1 MKLSS
6 ATIRPGKVL
15 EVLDNKGTIKAS
27 APGLFTS
34 QDKDKLPPIMHAP
47 WGAHPNSFTTPDE
60 GKEVWIINFTDNKRQ
75 LYWFRKDP
83 FDKNNSDNNNVQD
96 EQNVEILWSRKSG
109 MGWAT
114 IYFSDDSGWIIRN
127 DDSKIQINPDGEI
140 CLSLPEAHRTIDIN
154 SDGISIGSKGSSA
167 HPATYADK
175 LEDILSTINQQFALI
190 KQAATTNPYTA
201 AIGSVIDTSW
211 SNKIPDIESIHVT
224 ID

>member
-1 MKLSS
+1 MKLIN

-27 APGLFTS
+27 APGLFAS

-47 WGAHPNSFTTPDE
+47 WGSHPNSFTTPDK
-60 GKEVWIINFTDNKRQ
+60 GKEVWIMNFSDNKRQ

-83 FDKNNSDNNNVQD
+83 FDENNLDTNIQG
-96 EQNVEILWSRKSG
+96 EKNVEVLCNRKSG
-109 MGWAT
+109 LGWAT
-114 IYFSDDSGWIIRN
+114 IYFSDNSGWIIKN
-127 DDSKIQINPDGEI
+127 DDSKIQINADGEI
-140 CLSLPEAHRTIDIN
+140 CLSMNDAHRTIDIN
-154 SDGISIGSKGSSA
+154 SNGISIGSKGSSA

-190 KQAATTNPYTA
+190 KQAANTNPYTT

>member
-1 MKLSS
+1 MKLIN

-47 WGAHPNSFTTPDE
+47 WGSHPNSFTTPDK
-60 GKEVWIINFTDNKRQ
+60 GKEVWIMNFSDNKRQ

-83 FDKNNSDNNNVQD
+83 FDENNLDTNIQG
-96 EQNVEILWSRKSG
+96 EKNVEVLCNRKSG
-109 MGWAT
+109 LGWAT
-114 IYFSDDSGWIIRN
+114 IYFSDNSGWIIKN
-127 DDSKIQINPDGEI
+127 DESKIQINADGEI
-140 CLSLPEAHRTIDIN
+140 CLSMNDAHRTIDIN
-154 SDGISIGSKGSSA
+154 SNGISIGSKGSSA

-190 KQAATTNPYTA
+190 KQAANTNPYTT

>member
-1 MKLSS
+1 MKLIN

-47 WGAHPNSFTTPDE
+47 WGSHPNSFTTPDK
-60 GKEVWIINFTDNKRQ
+60 GKEVWIMNFSDNKRQ

-83 FDKNNSDNNNVQD
+83 FDENNLDTNIQG
-96 EQNVEILWSRKSG
+96 EKNVEVLCNRKSG
-109 MGWAT
+109 LGWAT
-114 IYFSDDSGWIIRN
+114 IYFSDNSGWIIKN
-127 DDSKIQINPDGEI
+127 DDSKIQINADGEI
-140 CLSLPEAHRTIDIN
+140 CLSMSDAHRTIDIN
-154 SDGISIGSKGSSA
+154 SNGISIGSKGSSA

-190 KQAATTNPYTA
+190 KQAANTNPYTT

>member
-83 FDKNNSDNNNVQD
+83 FDKNNSDNNNIQD
-96 EQNVEILWSRKSG
+96 EQNVEVLCSRKSG

-114 IYFSDDSGWIIRN
+114 IYFSDDSGWM
-127 DDSKIQINPDGEI
+127 D
-140 CLSLPEAHRTIDIN
+140 
-154 SDGISIGSKGSSA
+154 
-167 HPATYADK
+167 Y
-175 LEDILSTINQQFALI
+175 
-190 KQAATTNPYTA
+190 
-201 AIGSVIDTSW
+201 
-211 SNKIPDIESIHVT
+211 
-224 ID
+224 